1 MNQDEFNIL
10 FNLTLS
16 GLSRSL
22 INLISNLLVKLLKE
36 NKTTFLLHDF
46 NIEILKYLLKYYH
59 STTNK
64 FFNSIS
70 CLTMY
75 NQQEK
80 EL

>member
-46 NIEILKYLLKYYH
+46 NIDLSKYYH
-59 STTNK
+59 SATNK